1 MGRTMYPDR
10 SLVKHSENETIA
22 RAKAGDNAAFAEL
35 YRRYCKR
42 VFGVCFSLVRDVTIT
57 EDLVQESFLR
67 AYRKLDTFRE
77 DSLFSTWLHRIAV
90 NSALMYLRKRSSRAT
105 EISIN
110 EPTHDDGAEE
120 MAELF
125 GAQDS
130 VLANLVDRVTL
141 QRAIESL
148 PPGYRAVVVL
158 HDVEGYQHD
167 EIAEILGCTIG
178 NTKSQL
184 HKARLKLR
192 AMLKVERELEVT
204 QKAA

>member
-1 MGRTMYPDR
+1 MYPDR
-10 SLVKHSENETIA
+10 SSVKHSENDTIA

-35 YRRYCKR
+35 YRRYSKR

-90 NSALMYLRKRSSRAT
+90 NSALMYLRKRSSSAT
-105 EISIN
+105 EISLN

-120 MAELF
+120 IGELF
-125 GAQDS
+125 GSQDA
-130 VLANLVDRVTL
+130 VLNKLVDRVTL

-192 AMLKVERELEVT
+192 ALLTSEREVEVT

>member
-1 MGRTMYPDR
+1 MYPDR
-10 SLVKHSENETIA
+10 STVRHSEIDTIA

-35 YRRYCKR
+35 YRRYSKR
-42 VFGVCFSLVRDVTIT
+42 VFGVCFSLVRDVSIT

-90 NSALMYLRKRSSRAT
+90 NSALMYLRKRSSSAT
-105 EISIN
+105 EVSLN
-110 EPTHDDGAEE
+110 EPTHDDSAEE
-120 MAELF
+120 MGELF
-125 GAQDS
+125 GAEDT
-130 VLANLVDRVTL
+130 VLEKLVDRVTL

-192 AMLKVERELEVT
+192 SLLRVERELEAMP
-204 QKAA
+204 KAA